1 MGNRMVDLKE
11 DDHGPWD
18 HRHQLPTQTIY
29 TFAATS
35 RILGV
40 HVTTLHKRA
49 RDGKL
54 KTVNT
59 PVGRRIHR
67 DEIRRQYGGI
77 RRKRNRRAVQ
87 VRRRETTNRRPRL
100 GALALGMSEETLPRL
115 RGNEGHVGKT

>member
-1 MGNRMVDLKE
+1 MGRGITATNF
-11 DDHGPWD
+11 PN
-18 HRHQLPTQTIY
+18 QTIY

-67 DEIRRQYGGI
+67 DEIRRQCGESDENETG
-77 RRKRNRRAVQ
+77 AQ
-87 VRRRETTNRRPRL
+87 FEFAGERENQTAPAAR
-100 GALALGMSEETLPRL
+100 ALALGMSGESLPLER
-115 RGNEGHVGKT
+115 E

>member
-1 MGNRMVDLKE
+1 MGRAITAVNFPE
-11 DDHGPWD
+11 
-18 HRHQLPTQTIY
+18 QTIY

-54 KTVNT
+54 KTINT

-67 DEIRRQYGGI
+67 NEIRRQCGESDE
-77 RRKRNRRAVQ
+77 N
-87 VRRRETTNRRPRL
+87 ET
-100 GALALGMSEETLPRL
+100 GAQFESAGE
-115 RGNEGHVGKT
+115 

>member
-1 MGNRMVDLKE
+1 MGRGITATNF
-11 DDHGPWD
+11 PN
-18 HRHQLPTQTIY
+18 QTIY

-67 DEIRRQYGGI
+67 DEIRRQCGESDENETGAQFELAGERLPNGARGSRSGIGDVGGDPT
-77 RRKRNRRAVQ
+77 ALE
-87 VRRRETTNRRPRL
+87 RE
-100 GALALGMSEETLPRL
+100 
-115 RGNEGHVGKT
+115 

>member
-1 MGNRMVDLKE
+1 MGRGITATNF
-11 DDHGPWD
+11 PN
-18 HRHQLPTQTIY
+18 QTIY

-67 DEIRRQYGGI
+67 DEIRRQCGESDENETGAQFEPAGERPPTGARSSRRGIGDRGGDPT
-77 RRKRNRRAVQ
+77 ALE
-87 VRRRETTNRRPRL
+87 RE
-100 GALALGMSEETLPRL
+100 
-115 RGNEGHVGKT
+115 

>member
-1 MGNRMVDLKE
+1 MGRGNTATNF
-11 DDHGPWD
+11 PN
-18 HRHQLPTQTIY
+18 QTIY

-59 PVGRRIHR
+59 AVDRRIHR
-67 DEIRRQYGGI
+67 DEIRRQCGESDENETG
-77 RRKRNRRAVQ
+77 AQ
-87 VRRRETTNRRPRL
+87 FESAGETTNRRPQ
-100 GALALGMSEETLPRL
+100 LAPWHWD
-115 RGNEGHVGKT
+115 RGGDPTAPERE